1 MLPGHTVSATEAR
14 IHFGELLMSAREAPV
29 LVERQG
35 KPVAVIM
42 SAEHY
47 EGLTG
52 PDSPS
57 WQDLSRHS
65 RELVRD
71 SLAGRPLPSVEDM
84 IRAEREDRDGG
95 DSLR

>member
-14 IHFGELLMSAREAPV
+14 IHFGELLISARRAPV

-35 KPVAVIM
+35 KPVAVVM

-47 EGLTG
+47 EGLTSSN
-52 PDSPS
+52 SPS

-65 RELVRD
+65 RELARD
-71 SLAGRPLPSVEDM
+71 ALAGRPLPCVEDM
-84 IRAEREDRDGG
+84 IRAEREDR
-95 DSLR
+95 

>member
-1 MLPGHTVSATEAR
+1 MLPGRTISATEAR
-14 IHFGELLMSAREAPV
+14 IHFGELLISARKGPI

-35 KPVAVIM
+35 KPVVVVM

-52 PDSPS
+52 SDSPS
-57 WQDLSRHS
+57 WQDLSSHS

-71 SLAGRPLPSVEDM
+71 ALAGRKLPSVEEM
-84 IRAEREDRDGG
+84 IRAEREDRDGAV
-95 DSLR
+95 SLR